1 VWMIQYNP
9 RAERPTMRVDC
20 LADLDRTDLSKL
32 ISALLEV
39 VDLMSEPMTV
49 PAGAVDWM
57 ADG

>member
-1 VWMIQYNP
+1 MIQYNP

-49 PAGAVDWM
+49 PAAQERIS
-57 ADG
+57 